1 MRWRSFSLKHSFV
14 IRISSSKLSCR
25 SCNVLTKKKLFS
37 EETYTELSKAINLS
51 VDALVYQLL
60 PFTIWELVSDSA
72 GDTTCP
78 YVADSGV
85 VGPVAGGRLSWDI
98 WSVESSP
105 VSIETMY
112 NVFYSKNHLS

>member
-1 MRWRSFSLKHSFV
+1 M
-14 IRISSSKLSCR
+14 
-25 SCNVLTKKKLFS
+25 LTKKKLFS
-37 EETYTELSKAINLS
+37 EEETYTELSKAINLS

-105 VSIETMY
+105 VSTETMY
-112 NVFYSKNHLS
+112 NVFYSKYHLS